1 MLHKYPRLL
10 RGGRAV
16 ANYYIKTTQQLAERI
31 ESLRYQMIK
40 IATVEGFTS
49 EDSLAT
55 SRELDRLLNLYD
67 LYQNQTMLKCNTN
80 K

>member
-1 MLHKYPRLL
+1 M
-10 RGGRAV
+10 